1 MLSSPSV
8 GELCRWI
15 VRSRELTPFSTII
28 PILNS
33 PSRQHALPPIYSVV
47 SSSSCPPSLTGTG
60 YTFETDNRDNR
71 IVTFTS
77 QIIGFEFSHTYLA
90 SKGRHSDVLHFL
102 VVIMLMQKAITHV
115 SSRKWTKKISTIL
128 ISKSGTLEWYIVI
141 TPINLFFV
149 FSLSQGLGML
159 HKTHLHKVILFCIR
173 NLSGSYSFV
182 PSVLLSV
189 FISCPLLFKQLDLH
203 KCVGVVFY
211 SLLQYQNV
219 QAKCPF

>member
-1 MLSSPSV
+1 MTEMRGNELMLSSPSV

-71 IVTFTS
+71 IMTFTS

-141 TPINLFFV
+141 TPINLF
-149 FSLSQGLGML
+149 
-159 HKTHLHKVILFCIR
+159 
-173 NLSGSYSFV
+173 
-182 PSVLLSV
+182 
-189 FISCPLLFKQLDLH
+189 
-203 KCVGVVFY
+203 
-211 SLLQYQNV
+211 
-219 QAKCPF
+219 

>member
-15 VRSRELTPFSTII
+15 VRSREQTPFSTII

-90 SKGRHSDVLHFL
+90 SKGRHSDVLHFS

-141 TPINLFFV
+141 TPIKLFFV

-159 HKTHLHKVILFCIR
+159 HKTHLHKVILCCIR
-173 NLSGSYSFV
+173 NLSGRYSFV

-189 FISCPLLFKQLDLH
+189 FILCPLLFKQLDSH

>member
-1 MLSSPSV
+1 MVFLLLLIIQYHDRNELMLSSPSV

-90 SKGRHSDVLHFL
+90 SKGRHSDVLHFS
-102 VVIMLMQKAITHV
+102 VVIMLMQKANYPCV
-115 SSRKWTKKISTIL
+115 LQEMDKKDFNNFDIKEWHIGVVH
-128 ISKSGTLEWYIVI
+128 SKSHPLIC
-141 TPINLFFV
+141 
-149 FSLSQGLGML
+149 SLCFHS
-159 HKTHLHKVILFCIR
+159 HK
-173 NLSGSYSFV
+173 
-182 PSVLLSV
+182 
-189 FISCPLLFKQLDLH
+189 D
-203 KCVGVVFY
+203 
-211 SLLQYQNV
+211 
-219 QAKCPF
+219 